1 MTLINFLCILRY
13 TDKARMLLRL
23 PTTPRLV
30 TIQDIAD
37 ELSVSKMTVSAVLS
51 GNASRLRISSS
62 TQERVQATASRLGY
76 RPNEVARALRRK
88 STKILGFA
96 TGHKGLTTSDP
107 WVAQIL
113 GGLQNG
119 CREVGHDL
127 LLHCHADD
135 TTVENAYNA
144 VLDGR
149 VDGIIYY
156 GPPGH
161 PMTERIR
168 EQRLPVVAIVDE
180 VPGLPCIAA
189 DDTSGGK
196 LLTEHLYE
204 RGHRRLL
211 YAPQLMDS
219 SSVLNREAAVI
230 ECANEL
236 GMQVVNWGKVAAGTE
251 HAFLTRWQTVPAD
264 QRPTAIVAWDDETA
278 IRIWRMA
285 RKMGIR
291 VPDDLAI
298 TGFDGLPTQLEG
310 ICDLTTIVVQW
321 GDVARQSIHTL
332 HGILTSGAPP
342 DQTQIRLPVALRA
355 GDTT

>member
-1 MTLINFLCILRY
+1 M
-13 TDKARMLLRL
+13 
-23 PTTPRLV
+23 PSTPKLV
-30 TIQDIAD
+30 TIQNIAD

-51 GNASRLRISSS
+51 GKATDLRISAS
-62 TQERVQATASRLGY
+62 TQERVRTAANRLGY

-96 TGHKGLTTSDP
+96 TGHNGLTTSDP
-107 WVAQIL
+107 WMAQIL
-113 GGLQNG
+113 GGLQDG
-119 CREVGHDL
+119 CREVGNDL
-127 LLHCHADD
+127 LLHCHANE
-135 TTVENAYNA
+135 TSVENAYNA

-161 PMTERIR
+161 QMTERIR

-189 DDTSGGK
+189 DDTSGGH
-196 LLTEHLYE
+196 LLADHLHE
-204 RGHRRLL
+204 RGHHHLL

-230 ECANEL
+230 ERAAALQME
-236 GMQVVNWGKVAAGTE
+236 VSNWGKVTAGSEQT
-251 HAFLTRWQTVPAD
+251 FLNRWLQTPPER
-264 QRPTAIVAWDDETA
+264 RPTAIVAWDDETA
-278 IRIWRMA
+278 IRIWRTA
-285 RKMGIR
+285 RAMGIR
-291 VPDDLAI
+291 VPQELAI

-310 ICDLTTIVVQW
+310 ICDLSTIVVPW
-321 GDVARQSIHTL
+321 GDVACKGIHTL
-332 HGILTSGAPP
+332 HSILTSGTPP
-342 DQTQIRLPVALRA
+342 DQTQIRLPVALRI

>member
-1 MTLINFLCILRY
+1 M
-13 TDKARMLLRL
+13 

-51 GNASRLRISSS
+51 GKASRLRISTS
-62 TQERVQATASRLGY
+62 TQERVRTAANRLGY

-113 GGLQNG
+113 GGLQDG

-135 TTVENAYNA
+135 TTVENAYDA

-156 GPPGH
+156 GPPDH

-189 DDTSGGK
+189 DDTSGGR
-196 LLTEHLYE
+196 LIAEHLFE
-204 RGHRRLL
+204 CGHTRLL

-230 ECANEL
+230 ARADEL
-236 GMQVVNWGKVAAGTE
+236 GLHISNWGKVTAGSE
-251 HAFLTRWQTVPAD
+251 QAFLTRWLDVPAD
-264 QRPTAIVAWDDETA
+264 TRPTAIVAWDDETA
-278 IRIWRMA
+278 IRIWRAA
-285 RKMGIR
+285 RKLGIA

-310 ICDLTTIVVQW
+310 ICDLTTVVVQW

-332 HGILTSGAPP
+332 HTILTSGTPP
-342 DQTQIRLPVALRA
+342 EQTQLRLPIALRA

>member
-1 MTLINFLCILRY
+1 M
-13 TDKARMLLRL
+13 
-23 PTTPRLV
+23 PTIPRLV

-51 GNASRLRISSS
+51 GNASRLRISAS
-62 TQERVQATASRLGY
+62 TQERVRTAANRLGY

-113 GGLQNG
+113 GGLQDG

-127 LLHCHADD
+127 LLHCHATD
-135 TTVENAYNA
+135 TTVENAYDA

-189 DDTSGGK
+189 DDTAGGK
-196 LLTEHLYE
+196 LLVEHLHG
-204 RGHRRLL
+204 RGHERIL

-230 ECANEL
+230 ERAKEL
-236 GMQVVNWGKVAAGTE
+236 GMQVANWGKVTSGSEQT
-251 HAFLTRWQTVPAD
+251 FLERWLAVPLD
-264 QRPTAIVAWDDETA
+264 RRPTAIVAWDDETA
-278 IRIWRMA
+278 IRIWRAA
-285 RKMGIR
+285 RSMKIR
-291 VPDDLAI
+291 VPEELAI

-310 ICDLTTIVVQW
+310 ICDLTTIIVSW
-321 GDVARQSIHTL
+321 GDVARQGIHTL
-332 HGILTSGAPP
+332 HNMLTSGAPP
-342 DQTQIRLPVALRA
+342 DQTQIKLPVALRS

>member
-1 MTLINFLCILRY
+1 M
-13 TDKARMLLRL
+13 

-51 GNASRLRISSS
+51 GKASRLRISTS
-62 TQERVQATASRLGY
+62 TQERVKTAANRLGY
-76 RPNEVARALRRK
+76 RPNEVARSLRRK

-96 TGHKGLTTSDP
+96 TGHKGLTTTDP

-113 GGLQNG
+113 GGLQDG
-119 CREVGHDL
+119 CRDVGHDL

-135 TTVENAYNA
+135 TTVENAYDA

-168 EQRLPVVAIVDE
+168 EQRIPVVAIVDD

-189 DDTSGGK
+189 DDIYGGR
-196 LLTEHLYE
+196 LIAEHLFE
-204 RGHRRLL
+204 RGHTRLL
-211 YAPQLMDS
+211 YAPQMMDS
-219 SSVLNREAAVI
+219 SSVVNRESAVI
-230 ECANEL
+230 ARVGEL
-236 GMQVVNWGKVAAGTE
+236 GMHISNWGKVSAGSE
-251 HAFLTRWQTVPAD
+251 HDFLARWREMPAIT
-264 QRPTAIVAWDDETA
+264 RPTAIVSWDDETA
-278 IRIWRMA
+278 IRIWRTA
-285 RKMGIR
+285 RKLGIA
-291 VPDDLAI
+291 VPNDLAI
-298 TGFDGLPTQLEG
+298 TGFDGIPTQLEG
-310 ICDLTTIVVQW
+310 ICDLSTIAVPW
-321 GDVARQSIHTL
+321 GDVARQSIHML
-332 HGILTSGAPP
+332 HTILTTGTPP
-342 DQTQIRLPVALRA
+342 EQTQIKLPVALRA

>member
-1 MTLINFLCILRY
+1 
-13 TDKARMLLRL
+13 L

-51 GNASRLRISSS
+51 GKASRLRISTS
-62 TQERVQATASRLGY
+62 TQERVKTAANRLGY
-76 RPNEVARALRRK
+76 RPNEVARSLRRK

-96 TGHKGLTTSDP
+96 TGHKGLTTTDP

-113 GGLQNG
+113 GGLQDG
-119 CREVGHDL
+119 CRDVGHDL

-135 TTVENAYNA
+135 TTVENAYDA

-168 EQRLPVVAIVDE
+168 EQRIPVVAIVDD

-189 DDTSGGK
+189 DDISGGR
-196 LLTEHLYE
+196 LITEHLFE
-204 RGHRRLL
+204 RGHTRLL
-211 YAPQLMDS
+211 YAPQMMDS
-219 SSVLNREAAVI
+219 SSVVNRESAVI
-230 ECANEL
+230 ARVGEL
-236 GMQVVNWGKVAAGTE
+236 GMHISNWGKVTAGSE
-251 HAFLTRWQTVPAD
+251 HDFLARWREMPAITRS
-264 QRPTAIVAWDDETA
+264 TAIVSWDDETA
-278 IRIWRMA
+278 IRIWRTA
-285 RKMGIR
+285 RKLGIA
-291 VPDDLAI
+291 VPNDLAI
-298 TGFDGLPTQLEG
+298 TGFDGIPTQLEG
-310 ICDLTTIVVQW
+310 ICDLSTIAVPW
-321 GDVARQSIHTL
+321 GDVARQSIHML
-332 HGILTSGAPP
+332 HTILTTGTPP
-342 DQTQIRLPVALRA
+342 EQTQIKLPVALRA

>member
-1 MTLINFLCILRY
+1 M
-13 TDKARMLLRL
+13 
-23 PTTPRLV
+23 PTTSRLV

-51 GNASRLRISSS
+51 GKASRLRISTS
-62 TQERVQATASRLGY
+62 TQERVRNAANRLGY

-113 GGLQNG
+113 SGLQDG

-135 TTVENAYNA
+135 TTVENAYDA

-180 VPGLPCIAA
+180 VPGLPCVAA
-189 DDTSGGK
+189 DDTSGGR
-196 LLTEHLYE
+196 LIAEHLFE
-204 RGHRRLL
+204 RGHTRLL

-230 ECANEL
+230 ARADEL
-236 GMQVVNWGKVAAGTE
+236 GLHISNWGKVTSGSE
-251 HAFLTRWQTVPAD
+251 QAFLTRWLNVPPD
-264 QRPTAIVAWDDETA
+264 TRPTAIVAWDDETA
-278 IRIWRMA
+278 IRIWRSA
-285 RKMGIR
+285 LKLGIR
-291 VPDDLAI
+291 VPSDLAI
-298 TGFDGLPTQLEG
+298 TGFDGIPTQLEG
-310 ICDLTTIVVQW
+310 ICDLSTIAVPW
-321 GDVARQSIHTL
+321 GDVARQGIHALRT
-332 HGILTSGAPP
+332 ILTSGSPP

>member
-1 MTLINFLCILRY
+1 
-13 TDKARMLLRL
+13 MLS
-23 PTTPRLV
+23 TPKLV

-37 ELSVSKMTVSAVLS
+37 ELSVSKMTVSAGLS
-51 GNASRLRISSS
+51 GKGTHLRISAS
-62 TQERVQATASRLGY
+62 TQERVQTAANRLGY

-96 TGHKGLTTSDP
+96 TGHNGLTTSDP
-107 WVAQIL
+107 WMAQIL
-113 GGLQNG
+113 GGLQDG
-119 CREVGHDL
+119 CREVGNDL
-127 LLHCHADD
+127 LLHCHANE
-135 TTVENAYNA
+135 TSVENAYNA

-189 DDTSGGK
+189 DDTSGGY
-196 LLTEHLYE
+196 LLVDHLHE
-204 RGHRRLL
+204 RGHNHLL

-230 ECANEL
+230 ERAAALQME
-236 GMQVVNWGKVAAGTE
+236 VSNWGKVTAGSEQT
-251 HAFLTRWQTVPAD
+251 FLNRWLQTPLER
-264 QRPTAIVAWDDETA
+264 RPTAIVAWDDETA
-278 IRIWRMA
+278 IRVWRTA
-285 RKMGIR
+285 RAMGIR
-291 VPDDLAI
+291 VPRDLAI

-310 ICDLTTIVVQW
+310 ICDLSTIVVPW
-321 GDVARQSIHTL
+321 GDVACKGIHTL
-332 HGILTSGAPP
+332 HGILSGTPP
-342 DQTQIRLPVALRA
+342 DQTQLRLPVALRA